1 MDRAQSSDLTHRKW
15 KDGCTSS
22 ECMYVHDDMSCSFGM
37 PLTTDSRQRQWGG
50 GGVGRVGSAAVVVVA
65 AAAGYLLP

>member
-1 MDRAQSSDLTHRKW
+1 MHIIQ
-15 KDGCTSS
+15 
-22 ECMYVHDDMSCSFGM
+22 CMYVHDDMSCSFGM